1 MMQGDEP
8 LIHIMYEEMGKLLSS
23 LVYKFI
29 KNTHPYKSYVETLE
43 LKLIEELVKFDVTKK
58 KHVRSSINI
67 GMKAKILF
75 NSPLLS
81 NDAKKIKFQN
91 ECLSFYQVVTTHLQE
106 HLPFH
111 VSLLSHSQYLQSE
124 NPNIQVYNI

>member
-1 MMQGDEP
+1 
-8 LIHIMYEEMGKLLSS
+8 MYEEMGKLLSS

-29 KNTHPYKSYVETLE
+29 KNTHPYKSSVETLE

-58 KHVRSSINI
+58 KHVRSSIDI

-81 NDAKKIKFQN
+81 NDAKKNKVSKWMFIFLSSSN
-91 ECLSFYQVVTTHLQE
+91 NTFAGTSAIPCLTSISQ
-106 HLPFH
+106 P
-111 VSLLSHSQYLQSE
+111 VS
-124 NPNIQVYNI
+124 PVWKP